1 MVEARGALQPGVML
15 PSTGM
20 TTSPN
25 TRTNAYAPAVRFP
38 RSRRAAGAIGALA
51 LLGLGVAHTV
61 TNAVGFAA
69 EAAPSWPL
77 FLIFGIGVSLVL
89 WVIAVIAWRFSRRG
103 NGRVARVVIAV
114 VGALCC
120 LMAFNVLRVHPEI
133 ILLPAGPG
141 PWTLIGGPALLTVAI
156 LPLRRR

>member
-1 MVEARGALQPGVML
+1 ML
-15 PSTGM
+15 PSTGT

-25 TRTNAYAPAVRFP
+25 THTNVGAVRFQ

-51 LLGLGVAHTV
+51 LLGLGAAHTV
-61 TNAVGFAA
+61 TNAIGFAA
-69 EAAPSWPL
+69 EVEPSWPL

-89 WVIAVIAWRFSRRG
+89 WTIAVIAWRFSRRG
-103 NGRVARVVIAV
+103 NGRVARVVIAA
-114 VGALCC
+114 VGVLCC

-133 ILLPAGPG
+133 ILSPAGPG
-141 PWTLIGGPALLTVAI
+141 PWTLVGGPALLTAAI